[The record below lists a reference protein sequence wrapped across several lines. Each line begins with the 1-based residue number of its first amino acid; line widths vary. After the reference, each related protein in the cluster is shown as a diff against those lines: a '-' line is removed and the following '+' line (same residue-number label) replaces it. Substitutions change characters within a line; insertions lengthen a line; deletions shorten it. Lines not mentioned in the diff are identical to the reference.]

1 MINEVRRQFRDLHL
15 LDAVNPGTP
24 DYRKCV
30 DISTKASLIEM
41 IIPGVMAICAPLVCG
56 FVLGRE
62 ALGGMLIG
70 ALVSGFM
77 LAIFMANAGGAW
89 DKSKK
94 WIEVEG
100 LGDGKGKG
108 TKYHTA
114 SIVGDTIGDPFKDT
128 SGPSLNILIKLMT
141 MMSIV
146 FAPIYPMGPFD
157 EEWWWV
163 GLIIFVVFMALVL
176 GMWFW
181 MRSQKIGHID
191 FEEVNTIPAE
201 NGAAV
206 EMESLVHGG
215 DGDEAGTQGTSSDV
229 AGLQRQLA
237 EARKEIAN
245 LKAEKQ

>member
-1 MINEVRRQFRDLHL
+1 M
-15 LDAVNPGTP
+15 G
-24 DYRKCV
+24 
-30 DISTKASLIEM
+30 
-41 IIPGVMAICAPLVCG
+41 GVMAICAPLVCG

-89 DKSKK
+89 DNAKK

-191 FEEVNTIPAE
+191 FEEVNTILS
-201 NGAAV
+201 GVCGYVGMLIAV
-206 EMESLVHGG
+206 ESLVHGG
-215 DGDEAGTQGTSSDV
+215 DGDEAGTSQVTSNDV

-237 EARKEIAN
+237 E
-245 LKAEKQ
+245 